1 MRHRIPQPGLRFR
14 GFANRQLI
22 IIERSYATPPNHHI
36 NLIAASTYPGR
47 PEPCTDDHHDTD
59 PEIREADSLVPYS
72 AYQLIRSTA
81 AMGSVIEILC
91 EPCED
96 DAPCI
101 CGGFSG
107 EPKEGARGS
116 GYAP

>member
-1 MRHRIPQPGLRFR
+1 
-14 GFANRQLI
+14 
-22 IIERSYATPPNHHI
+22 
-36 NLIAASTYPGR
+36 
-47 PEPCTDDHHDTD
+47 
-59 PEIREADSLVPYS
+59 
-72 AYQLIRSTA
+72 
-81 AMGSVIEILC
+81 MGSVIEILC
-91 EPCED
+91 EHRED